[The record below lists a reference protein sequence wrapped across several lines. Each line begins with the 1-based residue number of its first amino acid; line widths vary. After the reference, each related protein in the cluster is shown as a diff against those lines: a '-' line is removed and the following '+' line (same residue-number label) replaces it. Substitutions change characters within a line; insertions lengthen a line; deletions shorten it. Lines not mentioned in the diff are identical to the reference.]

1 MSNSITIKGTV
12 HHIGDV
18 ETFASGFTKR
28 LLVVDNGEQYD
39 STVPIEFKKDKG
51 DLLNALRVGQEV
63 TVHVNLGGR
72 EHGGRYFPSLSGWKI
87 EAAPVAAAPVADEG
101 EDDELGF

>member
-39 STVPIEFKKDKG
+39 STVPIEFKKDNG
-51 DLLNALRVGQEV
+51 DLLNALILGQTV
-63 TVHVNLGGR
+63 TVHTNIGGR
-72 EHGGRYFPSLSGWKI
+72 EHNGRYFPSLSGWKI
-87 EAAPVAAAPVADEG
+87 DAEAAPVAAAPD
-101 EDDELGF
+101 DDELGF

>member
-39 STVPIEFKKDKG
+39 STVPIEFKREKG
-51 DLLNALRVGQEV
+51 DLLNALILGQTV
-63 TVHVNLGGR
+63 TVHTIIGGR

-87 EAAPVAAAPVADEG
+87 DAEAAPVAAPD
-101 EDDELGF
+101 DDELGF